1 MLSQPIK
8 YNLKCRTCKKI
19 TQTFKSL
26 YPQNEDQ
33 KSKEMYLTRN
43 ISQHLDKLGFM
54 DLRKRDGDGSFFD
67 VSIEIFN
74 AIVIPICPDLNI
86 LKVKMTIDEDND
98 DDVDENLPEIKKGFL
113 EEKDN
118 NNKNNISSSSS
129 TSIYTDKVK
138 GIKKDVDVMK
148 IDVDKTNPMEL
159 AKIMEDF
166 SQ

>member
-74 AIVIPICPDLNI
+74 AIVIPICPDLKI
-86 LKVKMTIDEDND
+86 LCVKMTIDEDD
-98 DDVDENLPEIKKGFL
+98 VDDVDENLPERKKGFL
-113 EEKDN
+113 GETTYNK
-118 NNKNNISSSSS
+118 KNNILSSSS
-129 TSIYTDKVK
+129 TPIYTDKVK
-138 GIKKDVDVMK
+138 GIKKGVDVMK
-148 IDVDKTNPMEL
+148 IDVDS
-159 AKIMEDF
+159 KIEVEGVEF
-166 SQ
+166 EEC